1 MSANLKRGP
10 RTHQKEAHSPLIS
23 ATNMPTTRS
32 QSKAM
37 STPPISSVLEEP
49 ESPKSTSSQET
60 PWSTQSINNTSPLG
74 NQLSPGWVHAIT
86 IIMGKSLQSEV
97 GEMLQK
103 WIHYHLIPDH
113 TEFWFSWDPSDP
125 EDFRLLQKYEESDGS
140 IAYTMLDNQFRG
152 TTQQFVLHF
161 NEQFRR
167 LDDLTD
173 ISERMP
179 ESIKMA
185 LLQNAV
191 KDIPQLSIVETLDEY
206 TSTTCGD
213 GSSTHL
219 NYSSYYN
226 LLINACVRYD
236 ATKTSTPSKRR
247 NVYAASGTQDFNT
260 YEESH
265 ETYFPQDTDTPT
277 DDFYHVHQSKHS
289 RKPPTP
295 LSGFQKD
302 HSRKPTPAS
311 TKKPSAS
318 KKYDGPVCVPAEV
331 YKLLSPEAVIALK
344 KYNSEALNKMAKKR
358 GIHVTDITDQVL
370 SIAET
375 NISEEQVEANQDE
388 DEPEDG
394 TDPILDYINSQHH
407 QEDDMN
413 HALQAYNIMT
423 SPFSDATSQRSI
435 NSVHTHLLYHV
446 AQAKQAQHGSLVDRG
461 ANGGLAGSDVRI
473 LSKSSRKCTVTRID
487 EHQIN
492 GLDIVQCA
500 ALVKTNHG
508 YVNLIMNEYAYYGK
522 GHTIHSSGQ
531 IEWNKNQVD
540 DRSVKVGGSQCITT
554 LDGYSFPLKCT
565 GGLMYLNIMGKPTDE
580 ELLKYPSVHLTS
592 IHEWDPSVLD

>member
-1 MSANLKRGP
+1 M
-10 RTHQKEAHSPLIS
+10 
-23 ATNMPTTRS
+23 
-32 QSKAM
+32 
-37 STPPISSVLEEP
+37 
-49 ESPKSTSSQET
+49 
-60 PWSTQSINNTSPLG
+60 
-74 NQLSPGWVHAIT
+74 
-86 IIMGKSLQSEV
+86 
-97 GEMLQK
+97 
-103 WIHYHLIPDH
+103 
-113 TEFWFSWDPSDP
+113 
-125 EDFRLLQKYEESDGS
+125 
-140 IAYTMLDNQFRG
+140 
-152 TTQQFVLHF
+152 
-161 NEQFRR
+161 
-167 LDDLTD
+167 
-173 ISERMP
+173 
-179 ESIKMA
+179 
-185 LLQNAV
+185 
-191 KDIPQLSIVETLDEY
+191 ETLDEY
-206 TSTTCGD
+206 TSTTCGN
-213 GSSTHL
+213 GSFTYL

-247 NVYAASGTQDFNT
+247 NFYAASGTQDFNT
-260 YEESH
+260 FEESH
-265 ETYFPQDTDTPT
+265 ETLFSQDIDTPT
-277 DDFYHVHQSKHS
+277 DDFYQVHQTKHS
-289 RKPPTP
+289 RKPPTH

-302 HSRKPTPAS
+302 HSSKPSSA
-311 TKKPSAS
+311 KKPSAR
-318 KKYDGPVCVPAEV
+318 KKYDGPVYVPAEV
-331 YKLLSPEAVIALK
+331 YKLLSPEAVTALK

-375 NISEEQVEANQDE
+375 NISEEQVETNQDE
-388 DEPEDG
+388 DEPEG
-394 TDPILDYINSQHH
+394 EADPILDYINSQHH

-423 SPFSDATSQRSI
+423 SPFSDTTPQRSI

-473 LSKSSRKCTVTRID
+473 LSKSSRKCTVTGID
-487 EHQIN
+487 QHQIN
-492 GLDIVQCA
+492 GFDIVQCA

-565 GGLMYLNIMGKPTDE
+565 GGLMYLSIMGKPTDE

-592 IHEWDPSVLD
+592 IHEWDPAVLDYSHPEGDGEPL

>member
-1 MSANLKRGP
+1 M
-10 RTHQKEAHSPLIS
+10 
-23 ATNMPTTRS
+23 
-32 QSKAM
+32 
-37 STPPISSVLEEP
+37 
-49 ESPKSTSSQET
+49 
-60 PWSTQSINNTSPLG
+60 
-74 NQLSPGWVHAIT
+74 
-86 IIMGKSLQSEV
+86 
-97 GEMLQK
+97 
-103 WIHYHLIPDH
+103 
-113 TEFWFSWDPSDP
+113 
-125 EDFRLLQKYEESDGS
+125 
-140 IAYTMLDNQFRG
+140 
-152 TTQQFVLHF
+152 
-161 NEQFRR
+161 
-167 LDDLTD
+167 
-173 ISERMP
+173 
-179 ESIKMA
+179 
-185 LLQNAV
+185 
-191 KDIPQLSIVETLDEY
+191 
-206 TSTTCGD
+206 
-213 GSSTHL
+213 
-219 NYSSYYN
+219 
-226 LLINACVRYD
+226 
-236 ATKTSTPSKRR
+236 
-247 NVYAASGTQDFNT
+247 
-260 YEESH
+260 
-265 ETYFPQDTDTPT
+265 
-277 DDFYHVHQSKHS
+277 
-289 RKPPTP
+289 
-295 LSGFQKD
+295 SGFQKD
-302 HSRKPTPAS
+302 LPRKPTPAS

-318 KKYDGPVCVPAEV
+318 KKYDGPVYVPAEV

-473 LSKSSRKCTVTRID
+473 LSKSSRKCTDTGID

-554 LDGYSFPLKCT
+554 LDGYSFPLKCI